1 MLYLVWR
8 VESVGI
14 RYPRWICG
22 TPYPLC
28 GSHGEALWQRWLCND
43 KVVFVM
49 MCWGD
54 HLEVLIQRSR
64 ALISPGVCMTL
75 THAIFIMVLLS
86 DYILFWFVIS
96 SFVSFQNLFE
106 WKGEFSNTISSM
118 ETELLCHY
126 RSCGKGHMTKV
137 DMLYKEDTD
146 VHWILGILR
155 STKI

>member
-14 RYPRWICG
+14 RYPWWICG

-54 HLEVLIQRSR
+54 HLEVLIQHSR

-75 THAIFIMVLLS
+75 THTIFIMVLLS
-86 DYILFWFVIS
+86 DTYYSDLSSLALFLSKTCLNERGNFWTLLAVWKQSCFVITGLVAKAIWQRQTRS
-96 SFVSFQNLFE
+96 IKRIQMFTESL
-106 WKGEFSNTISSM
+106 EF
-118 ETELLCHY
+118 
-126 RSCGKGHMTKV
+126 
-137 DMLYKEDTD
+137 
-146 VHWILGILR
+146 
-155 STKI
+155 